1 MIVEENYPNR
11 KAVLKTEYDL
21 SFLEKE
27 KKERTLVTSSFAKET
42 NRTREFYR
50 ERFFENKPQK
60 TNDKKDNIKLYFF
73 VTIIFLIGFL
83 VGVILFKNLSNDE
96 ILKQT
101 ILSYDFFYEE
111 GEIEREAVIV
121 TKIYSKLLVLLALWI
136 IGISVIGAPV
146 LLLFCAYRGFSLAI
160 IVSAILLKY
169 GIKNGYLL
177 LIKRIFLPS
186 FLTEIVIIF
195 LTASSLKVMFDILCE
210 RKELKE
216 EIIRHSFLSVIG
228 AVTMFAGIAFEYLK
242 ILNNFT

>member
-11 KAVLKTEYDL
+11 NLVIKKDYNLNF
-21 SFLEKE
+21 SEKE
-27 KKERTLVTSSFAKET
+27 KEDKTLISNSFQKEN

-50 ERFFENKPQK
+50 ERFFENKTEK
-60 TNDKKDNIKLYFF
+60 NYNKKDDIKLYFF

-83 VGVILFKNLSNDE
+83 IGVILFKNLINDE
-96 ILKQT
+96 TMKET

-111 GEIEREAVIV
+111 GETEREAVIV
-121 TKIYSKLLVLLALWI
+121 TKIYNKLLVLLALWI

-146 LLLFCAYRGFSLAI
+146 LLFFCAYRGFSLAI
-160 IVSAILLKY
+160 IISSVLLKY
-169 GIKNGYLL
+169 GIENGYSLL
-177 LIKRIFLPS
+177 LTRIFLPT

-210 RKELKE
+210 RKELKD
-216 EIIRHSFLSVIG
+216 EIIRHSVLSVIG
-228 AVTMFAGIAFEYLK
+228 AVTMFAGIAFEYAK